1 MDFLDVVD
9 QVVTLL
15 RSRGRITY
23 RALKRQ
29 FTLDDDV
36 LEDLKAEII
45 SGQRLAVDEDGTVLV
60 WTGGEALTS
69 TSLGT
74 AGARPEGQ
82 SIDIVSPPVVPQ
94 PPDAERRQLTVMSRI
109 PGSACLWSQ
118 AALANAQPLTAST
131 VYNGQNVAYLRGH
144 HNRPARFICR
154 QRLSRNSWPRPPL
167 GYGRARLPWNLVKG
181 IILRLSCMTQSEQW
195 RL

>member
-69 TSLGT
+69 TPLGT

-94 PPDAERRQLTVMSRI
+94 PPDAERRQLTVMFCDLADSTTLAAQLDPEDLRAVLRVYQQTSAEVIQRYEGHIAQYLGDVCWCILAGRRPMKTTRSGRCMPGWGFWPPYRDSIPACSRR
-109 PGSACLWSQ
+109 
-118 AALANAQPLTAST
+118 TAS
-131 VYNGQNVAYLRGH
+131 
-144 HNRPARFICR
+144 
-154 QRLSRNSWPRPPL
+154 
-167 GYGRARLPWNLVKG
+167 
-181 IILRLSCMTQSEQW
+181 M
-195 RL
+195 